1 MPKLVGERNRR
12 VMRVE
17 MPRRGRQISRL
28 HRITRQELN
37 DVQALAEAY
46 QIAVVLETT
55 GPASTVKIGDIGRAR
70 DRTEVEIVSAGGEI
84 VLGISRVKREFGGCL
99 GNVIEH
105 KIARKAHTL
114 RAWRDF
120 GARGFKNAERFFIE
134 EIHADFFQ
142 HLEGRIVDRLD
153 LVGTENLNRLVRI
166 LIASPR
172 RLLD

>member
-1 MPKLVGERNRR
+1 
-12 VMRVE
+12 
-17 MPRRGRQISRL
+17 
-28 HRITRQELN
+28 
-37 DVQALAEAY
+37 
-46 QIAVVLETT
+46 
-55 GPASTVKIGDIGRAR
+55 
-70 DRTEVEIVSAGGEI
+70 
-84 VLGISRVKREFGGCL
+84 SRVKREFGGCL

-172 RLLD
+172 RLLDAASAPPLAPPSCVPRHCRSVQVPLPSRSIAIQSRRPSVYPGR